1 LKKNNIQN
9 NDLPEVKNIQKP
21 GQSERFSLAPYPA
34 LRLLLGVIPGILAG
48 VYLPFPLEAWIIICA
63 IALFTLLGSLLYEAI
78 KKRGSTPLCI
88 TTLSYT
94 LFLFSSFAAGSDFRM
109 HYAPRNGLLPFTGKS
124 LILYGRVDGRPD
136 TSENGTGWI
145 MDVEEVF
152 ADGRT
157 VTLHDRAMVFMR
169 SAGEAGKGIR
179 YGDRV
184 RVKGQLSLIPEAA
197 NRGEFDPRQAAAMK
211 QVSVQLYSAGPW
223 MVQHEGEPELNGFE
237 RFIVKPVADYIMKSI
252 EDLIPPGEES
262 QLAAGVLTGEK
273 EYLPEELFE
282 AFRITGTAHILAVS
296 GLNVGLLVL
305 AIHISLQ
312 RLKVTTAGRW
322 FSFLLAVF
330 ILLVYSHVTG
340 NSASV
345 KRAAIMTAV
354 LIGGETLG
362 RKTFSMNSL
371 ALSDVLILLFDPL
384 DLLSPGFLMTN
395 SAVAS
400 ILLLYPRFTPMTG
413 CGGGAFQA
421 AGRLLFSSF
430 AVTLAAVIGVAPVI
444 AFYFGTFSLI
454 GLLANIPVVLFSTLL
469 MYALV
474 PMLVL
479 NLLSGYAATFFAESA
494 VLFARLTLN
503 SALVFSRVPFAS
515 LSWKPDLPEV
525 ALYYLMLSAVLF
537 YFSRKAWGR
546 LALSVLLGANL
557 LFWYS
562 FTVHARPVAPLLMT
576 VNLGRNLVTVFSV
589 GGKTLLIDAGRS
601 ASSFKR
607 ITQQLELHGYGA
619 PDAAVQF
626 YTPDSLVSRLPVQHH
641 MLQADRLLALP
652 AMLIMRPREKVL
664 KIQSRESS
672 LLVVSGSS
680 RLQES
685 ALFKADIVELW
696 VYRFAEKQQQQIGS
710 WLNYARPTHCIL
722 IPGSFLS
729 RTDLAALGRF
739 AAAHPELEIRSKTR
753 QVVIK

>member
-1 LKKNNIQN
+1 M
-9 NDLPEVKNIQKP
+9 KNIQKP
-21 GQSERFSLAPYPA
+21 GQSERICLAPYPA

-48 VYLPFPLEAWIIICA
+48 VYLPFPLEVWIIVCA
-63 IALFTLLGSLLYEAI
+63 IALFTLLGGLLYETI
-78 KKRGSTPLCI
+78 KKRGPFPLFI

-94 LFLFSSFAAGSDFRM
+94 LFVFFSFAACSDFRM
-109 HYAPRNGLLPFTGKS
+109 HYAPRNGLLSFTGKS
-124 LILYGRVDGRPD
+124 LILSGRVATRPA
-136 TSENGTGWI
+136 TGEHGTGWI

-152 ADGRT
+152 ASGRT
-157 VTLHDRAMVFMR
+157 IKLRDRVKVFMR
-169 SAGEAGKGIR
+169 SGGDTRSTIS
-179 YGDRV
+179 YGDMV
-184 RVKGQLSLIPEAA
+184 RVKGQLELIAPAA
-197 NRGEFDPRQAAAMK
+197 NRGEYDPRRAARMK
-211 QVSVQLYSAGPW
+211 QVSVQLYCAGPW
-223 MVQHEGEPELNGFE
+223 MVQHEGAPQLNGFE

-252 EDLIPPGEES
+252 EELIPPGEER

-322 FSFLLAVF
+322 VSFLLAVF

-400 ILLLYPRFTPMTG
+400 ILLLYPRFTPTNG
-413 CGGGAFQA
+413 RGGGAFQA
-421 AGRLLFSSF
+421 AGRLLFSGF

-474 PMLVL
+474 PMLVV
-479 NLLSGYAATFFAESA
+479 NLLSGYAASFFAESA
-494 VLFARLTLN
+494 VLFARLTLE

-525 ALYYLMLSAVLF
+525 ALYYLMLFSALF
-537 YFSRKAWGR
+537 FFTRKAWGR
-546 LALSVLLGANL
+546 LAISVLLGANL

-562 FTVHARPVAPLLMT
+562 FTVHIRPVAPLLLT

-607 ITQQLELHGYGA
+607 ITQQLELYGHAA

-641 MLQADRLLALP
+641 MLEAEKLLALP

-664 KIQSRESS
+664 KIQSRQSS

-685 ALFKADIVELW
+685 ELYKADYVLLW
-696 VYRFAEKQQQQIGS
+696 VYRFAEKQQQEIRS
-710 WLNYARPTHCIL
+710 WLNYARPKQCIL

-729 RTDLAALGRF
+729 RTDLAALNRF
-739 AAAHPELEIRSKTR
+739 AAAHPGLEVRSKSR
-753 QVVIK
+753 QVVIR